1 MRKTPAILAVLGL
14 SMLALAGCSV
24 PVPGADCAPPAT
36 ADSQLKSQVTVSGP
50 FGSAPQVSIGAPLHA
65 STQSSWVID
74 AGKGTAVTTGGQL
87 VVLDI
92 TLYNGTTGRKIVGT
106 GYTGDLSQV
115 YAVKQLQGAFPQWN
129 EAMHCA
135 RSGSRIAVALPPKGI
150 SAAARSG
157 FGLSDRDS
165 AVAIVDLQKVFL
177 PRAAGSLEFN
187 DARDMPTVVRAPN
200 GRPGIIVPS
209 AAAPKNVVVQT
220 LIRGAG
226 AVVTAQDTVR
236 VAFTG
241 VNWTAPQTVFKT
253 TWSSDPAS
261 VTLASTDLPGFA
273 QAITGA
279 TVGSQVLVVVPKSK
293 VGRPSD
299 GSIPVDDGLVFVID
313 ILGIDTPAA
322 GG

>member
-36 ADSQLKSQVTVSGP
+36 ADGQLKSQITVTGP

-65 STQSSWVID
+65 AAQSAWVID
-74 AGKGTAVTTGGQL
+74 QGKGTAVTTGSQL
-87 VVLDI
+87 AVLDI
-92 TLYNGTTGRKIVGT
+92 TLYNGSTGRKLVGT

-115 YAVKQLQGAFPQWN
+115 FAVKQLQGAFPKWDQ
-129 EAMHCA
+129 AMHCA
-135 RSGSRIAVALPPKGI
+135 RAGSRIAVVLPTKGI
-150 SAAARSG
+150 SDAARSS
-157 FGLSDRDS
+157 FGLGDSDS
-165 AVAIVDLQKVFL
+165 AVAIVDLQKVYL

-187 DARDMPTVVRAPN
+187 DARDMPTVVRAPD

-209 AAAPKNVVVQT
+209 AAAPTSITVQT

-226 AVVTAQDTVR
+226 PAVTAQDTVR

-253 TWSSDPAS
+253 TWNAAPAS
-261 VTLASTDLPGFA
+261 ITLAATDLPGFA
-273 QAITGA
+273 QALTGK

-293 VGRPSD
+293 VGSPSD
-299 GSIPVDDGLVFVID
+299 GSIPVDDALVFVID
-313 ILGIDTPAA
+313 ILGIDSPAN
-322 GG
+322 G

>member
-1 MRKTPAILAVLGL
+1 VRKTPAILAVLGL

-36 ADSQLKSQVTVSGP
+36 ADTQLKSQVTVTGP

-65 STQSSWVID
+65 AAQSSWVIHQ
-74 AGKGTAVTTGGQL
+74 GKGTAVTTGSQL

-92 TLYNGTTGRKIVGT
+92 TLYSGSTGRKLVGT

-115 YAVKQLQGAFPQWN
+115 FAVKQLQGAFPQWN

-135 RSGSRIAVALPPKGI
+135 RAGSRIVVALPPKGI
-150 SAAARSG
+150 SAGARSS
-157 FGLSDRDS
+157 FGLGDADS
-165 AVAIVDLQKVFL
+165 AVAVVDLQKVYL
-177 PRAAGSLEFN
+177 PRAAGGLEFN

-209 AAAPKNVVVQT
+209 AAAPKSITVQT

-226 AVVTAQDTVR
+226 RAVTAQDTVR

-253 TWSSDPAS
+253 TWNAGPAS
-261 VTLASTDLPGFA
+261 VALGSTDLPGFA
-273 QAITGA
+273 QALTGK

-293 VGRPSD
+293 VGTPSD
-299 GSIPVDDGLVFVID
+299 GSIPVDDALVFVID

-322 GG
+322 NG